1 MNNFQFSMNP
11 QLTNESNKIHKSIL
25 LEVLEFETFIAN

>member
-1 MNNFQFSMNP
+1 MNS

-25 LEVLEFETFIAN
+25 LEALEFETFIVN